1 MQNFGHIRS
10 RAVTCCSRKTPAK
23 HSEAVFYEDNKKVII
38 IIITITITIIIII
51 IIIIIMIENI
61 KKVSERATVTEIQK
75 ICLLR
80 SARILRKMLSV

>member
-1 MQNFGHIRS
+1 M
-10 RAVTCCSRKTPAK
+10 TCCSRKTPAK

-38 IIITITITIIIII
+38 ITIKITIIIII

-75 ICLLR
+75 ICMLR
-80 SARILRKMLSV
+80 SARILRKVLSV

>member
-1 MQNFGHIRS
+1 MRII
-10 RAVTCCSRKTPAK
+10 
-23 HSEAVFYEDNKKVII
+23 KKVII
-38 IIITITITIIIII
+38 IIIIIITIIIII

-75 ICLLR
+75 IYMLR